1 MSIKF
6 KIGFLSLLLF
16 YLLPSCDSVEDDRI
30 PNYPVNV
37 QIDNAGLW
45 NTYGVSGFGSYRNFI
60 LSNGIRQPSGFPYT
74 SSSATGF
81 GGVLLIEGLDPFSGN
96 SSLPLAYDLACP
108 VERQPNVRV
117 EIEQDRYMAVC
128 PVCGS
133 VYDVTMQRGA
143 PVSGLAATGE
153 TKYALK
159 SYNCMPS
166 ITGGYIITN

>member
-1 MSIKF
+1 MSNKF
-6 KIGFLSLLLF
+6 KIGLLTLFFL
-16 YLLPSCDSVEDDRI
+16 YLLPGCDTVEDDRI
-30 PNYPVNV
+30 PNYPVSI

-45 NTYGVSGFGSYRNFI
+45 NTYGVSGFGSHRSFI
-60 LSNGIRQPSGFPYT
+60 LSNGTRLPSGFPYT

-108 VERQPNVRV
+108 VERQPTVRV
-117 EIEQDRYMAVC
+117 EIETENYMAVC

-133 VYDVTMQRGA
+133 VFDVTMQRGA
-143 PVSGLAATGE
+143 PISGMAATGE

-159 SYNCMPS
+159 SYNCVAGS
-166 ITGGYIITN
+166 SGGYVITN